1 MTFLSK
7 NVTMKKHVVFLTG
20 AGISAES
27 GLSTFRDK
35 DGLWTKEEFEYLA
48 SLECLEREPQRFLD
62 FYNMRREQL
71 ATVEPNRAH
80 QLIAELE
87 KYFKVSIITQNV
99 DNLHE
104 KAGSTNILHLHGEL
118 TKVCASGDRYNEAY
132 VKELPLTTP
141 IKVGDLADDGSQL
154 RPYIVTF
161 GEDVRNITKAA
172 DIVKRADVFVVIGTS
187 LLVYPAALLLDY
199 VPRNAE
205 KFVID
210 PADVPSCKELGYTH
224 IQTTA
229 TDGME
234 YLFDFL
240 DEWDAIN
247 EYESSN
253 DTDMYGKG
261 DVMANSQNAW
271 QMKDAIMTV
280 VEANHYSVWDIRQT
294 AGGFRVELNEKL
306 SEDAASLLCGQFP
319 LTADYDGEGSHG
331 TIFSLYT

>member
-1 MTFLSK
+1 
-7 NVTMKKHVVFLTG
+7 MKKHIVFLTG

-27 GLSTFRDK
+27 GLSTFRGK

-118 TKVCASGDRYNEAY
+118 TKVCAFGDRYNEAY
-132 VKELPLTTP
+132 VKEYPLTTP

-187 LLVYPAALLLDY
+187 LVVYPAAFLLDY
-199 VPRNAE
+199 VPRGA
-205 KFVID
+205 KRFIID
-210 PADVPSCKELGYTH
+210 PNNMLSFEGLGYSH
-224 IQTTA
+224 IRA
-229 TDGME
+229 KASDGMDE
-234 YLFDFL
+234 LSELL
-240 DEWDAIN
+240 DQMDALGELDDCSN
-247 EYESSN
+247 E
-253 DTDMYGKG
+253 MP
-261 DVMANSQNAW
+261 QNNGFIAHSVNIW
-271 QMKDAIMTV
+271 QMTDSIRTV
-280 VEANHYSVWDIRQT
+280 VDANHYSIWDMRQT
-294 AGGFRVELNEKL
+294 ADGFRLELNETL
-306 SEDAASLLCGQFP
+306 SEDAACLLCGQFP
-319 LTADYDGEGSHG
+319 LSADFDGDGMHG
-331 TIFSLYT
+331 TIFTLYYS